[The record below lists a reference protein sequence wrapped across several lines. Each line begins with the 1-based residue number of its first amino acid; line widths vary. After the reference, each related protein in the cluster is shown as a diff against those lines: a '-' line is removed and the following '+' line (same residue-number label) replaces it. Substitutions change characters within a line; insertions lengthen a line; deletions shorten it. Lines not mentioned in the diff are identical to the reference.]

1 PRGANV
7 RVLAVVLLIVVGGAV
22 GLRHASELQRVC
34 RFNNGFGRGDTESL
48 SLGCSGE
55 NCVISLGQSCNLGL
69 FLLWHILHFIVTFWY
84 FALRIANALESCL
97 ISSGLLKKYKALCSG
112 KIQCLAIVMDSK
124 DADQTSKV
132 IELLQWLGALGVKYV
147 CLYDTEG
154 VLKKSKEAI
163 TGSGRFS
170 HAKSS
175 EEAAKTDPLLDQEI
189 ITVEFA
195 SFSDGKAAVVKA
207 ANLLFVKY
215 YLGGEQEEPILSES
229 HVAEALE
236 AIGCGGPDPDLLL
249 VYGPG
254 RCHLGFPAWR
264 IRYTEIV

>member
-1 PRGANV
+1 
-7 RVLAVVLLIVVGGAV
+7 
-22 GLRHASELQRVC
+22 
-34 RFNNGFGRGDTESL
+34 FNNGFGRGDTERL

-69 FLLWHILHFIVTFWY
+69 FLLWHILHFIGTFWY
-84 FALRIANALESCL
+84 LALRIANALESCL
-97 ISSGLLKKYKALCSG
+97 ISSGLLKKYKVLCSG
-112 KIQCLAIVMDSK
+112 KIQCLAIVVDSK

-175 EEAAKTDPLLDQEI
+175 EEATKTDPLLEQEL

-195 SFSDGKAAVVKA
+195 SCSDGKAAAVKA
-207 ANLLFVKY
+207 ANLLFMKY
-215 YLGGEQEEPILSES
+215 YLGGEQEESILSES

-236 AIGCGGPDPDLLL
+236 AIGLFAIFFPSSSVSVIGLNNLILMPRAFRLWGPSSRPSISLWACKMPPRLPSMKNSL
-249 VYGPG
+249 
-254 RCHLGFPAWR
+254 H
-264 IRYTEIV
+264 